1 MSYFIAYLS
10 RNLASMDPSKNT
22 TREERYR
29 RRAEEALGRGNRELA
44 PLEVMGRGRA
54 TTTVERQ
61 VLDRDHQGGVGGRR
75 GHQGGMQGSQ
85 VSLGRRGACLV
96 SDQDEVEVLDVV
108 VAHGNQALEEIREA
122 AEVEIVEEAG
132 RGDVTVG
139 EVVELEEEEGD
150 LEEVGGESGVGHI
163 GVDEV
168 DIEQQIEEGGH
179 ERDDLVEEA
188 DDSQAAEEVHVELEV
203 APMVEVDGSADSPL
217 VDTIDLTD
225 SPGPSQRCIYFFCIH
240 RTVLVKVLHAF
251 GKSLLLIS
259 LKI

>member
-1 MSYFIAYLS
+1 M
-10 RNLASMDPSKNT
+10 
-22 TREERYR
+22 
-29 RRAEEALGRGNRELA
+29 
-44 PLEVMGRGRA
+44 
-54 TTTVERQ
+54 
-61 VLDRDHQGGVGGRR
+61 
-75 GHQGGMQGSQ
+75 
-85 VSLGRRGACLV
+85 V

-108 VAHGNQALEEIREA
+108 VAHDNQALEEIREA
-122 AEVEIVEEAG
+122 AEEEIVEEAG
-132 RGDVTVG
+132 RGDVT